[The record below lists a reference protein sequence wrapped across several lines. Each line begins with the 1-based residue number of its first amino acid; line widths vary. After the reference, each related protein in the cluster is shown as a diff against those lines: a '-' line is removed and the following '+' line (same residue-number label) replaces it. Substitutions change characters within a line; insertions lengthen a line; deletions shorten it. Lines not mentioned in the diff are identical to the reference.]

1 MENDNIYS
9 VFYAH
14 PKHNKNKIWPK
25 LWKSYTRLRGL
36 ARKWKASFFSVGGT
50 QKHGRAETQFV
61 SCCLQARQKEDKS
74 SVNLDWLYLP
84 HWQYRFILH
93 NAKEN
98 IANSITM
105 ARSSYRFCYTRAFL
119 TVNSLALL
127 LEHVLPLA
135 SWIAAMRR
143 DREFGI
149 RVMLIKLGSK
159 AAPG

>member
-1 MENDNIYS
+1 M
-9 VFYAH
+9 
-14 PKHNKNKIWPK
+14 
-25 LWKSYTRLRGL
+25 
-36 ARKWKASFFSVGGT
+36 
-50 QKHGRAETQFV
+50 
-61 SCCLQARQKEDKS
+61 
-74 SVNLDWLYLP
+74 
-84 HWQYRFILH
+84 
-93 NAKEN
+93 AK
-98 IANSITM
+98 
-105 ARSSYRFCYTRAFL
+105 SSYRFCYTRAFL